1 MPAPVKL
8 SAKAAVTTAYV
19 TSLLMASL
27 DTNIV
32 NVMLPTLTREFS
44 APLTSVKW
52 AVVGYVLALAITMPV
67 AAWLTG
73 RFGMR
78 RMYLTA
84 LGLFVLASACCGAAQ
99 NLPELVV
106 TRFAQGAAGGLIGP
120 VATAMLYRTYPQ
132 EERGRMTRLL
142 LMPVALG
149 PALAPPLGGFLV
161 DHLSWRVAFL
171 VNAPV
176 GLITAAAVL
185 AGLPADR
192 GSREQR
198 LAPANFL
205 TAAAGLSGAM
215 YLLGEGPERGWGSPP
230 IIIVACAT
238 AAALGCFVTIEFRS
252 SQPMLDL
259 PLLRDRL
266 FRYSNLATLF
276 QTMTFLGGML
286 YITPL
291 LLQQLDGRS
300 PLAAGLVMTVVPVGV
315 VTSSQTAGRAF
326 DRIGP
331 RPLVVAGQSLL
342 AVDLLVVSRFDGTT
356 PVWAFC
362 AAMFFAGLSNGMGM
376 VGLQASMFA
385 HIPRE
390 SISRAATL
398 LNVNRQVATALGV
411 SVATVVLTAAG
422 PHSLFT
428 SQPYHV
434 AYLITAASSACA
446 ALAGL
451 VIPGRLGLAAGPA
464 AAAPTS
470 VSTAAPAAD
479 AA

>member
-1 MPAPVKL
+1 MPGPL
-8 SAKAAVTTAYV
+8 TIRPRTAVTVAYV

-32 NVMLPTLTREFS
+32 NVMLPTLSREFS

-52 AVVGYVLALAITMPV
+52 TVIGYVLALAITMPV

-73 RFGMR
+73 RFGIR
-78 RMYLTA
+78 RVYLFA

-132 EERGRMTRLL
+132 NERARLTRLL
-142 LMPVALG
+142 LMPIALG

-161 DHLSWRVAFL
+161 GHLSWRIAFL

-176 GLITAAAVL
+176 GLLAAVAVL
-185 AGLPADR
+185 AGLPADHGRR
-192 GSREQR
+192 GQR
-198 LAPANFL
+198 LAPVNFL
-205 TAAAGLSGAM
+205 SAAVGLSGAM
-215 YLLGEGPERGWGSPP
+215 YLISEGAEIGWNSPA
-230 IIIVACAT
+230 IIILSCVT
-238 AAALGCFVTIEFRS
+238 LAALGLFVRTEFRS
-252 SQPMLDL
+252 PQPMLDL

-291 LLQQLDGRS
+291 LLQQVDGRS
-300 PLAAGLVMTVVPVGV
+300 PLTAGLVMSVVPAGV

-331 RPLVVAGQSLL
+331 RPLVVVGEVLL
-342 AVDLLVVSRFDGTT
+342 ALDLLAVSRFDQST
-356 PVWAFC
+356 PIWAFC
-362 AAMFFAGLSNGMGM
+362 ATMYFAGVSNGMGM

-390 SISRAATL
+390 SINGGATL

-422 PHSLFT
+422 PNGDYT
-428 SQPYHV
+428 SQPYHL
-434 AYLITAASSACA
+434 AYLITAASAACA
-446 ALAGL
+446 ALTGL
-451 VIPGRLGLAAGPA
+451 VIPRRLSLGDPA
-464 AAAPTS
+464 AEEGTLVPAVAPE
-470 VSTAAPAAD
+470 PD

>member
-1 MPAPVKL
+1 
-8 SAKAAVTTAYV
+8 VTIAYV

-32 NVMLPTLTREFS
+32 NVMLPTLSREFS

-52 AVVGYVLALAITMPV
+52 TVIGYVLALAITMPV

-73 RFGMR
+73 RFGISR
-78 RMYLTA
+78 VYLFA

-106 TRFAQGAAGGLIGP
+106 TRFAQGAAGGLIAP

-132 EERGRMTRLL
+132 NERARLTRLL
-142 LMPVALG
+142 LMPIALG

-161 DHLSWRVAFL
+161 GHLSWRIAFL

-176 GLITAAAVL
+176 GLLTAVAVL
-185 AGLPADR
+185 AGLPADHGRR
-192 GSREQR
+192 GQR
-198 LAPANFL
+198 LAPVNFL
-205 TAAAGLSGAM
+205 SAAVGLSGAM
-215 YLLGEGPERGWGSPP
+215 YLLGEGPERGWGSPL

-238 AAALGCFVTIEFRS
+238 AAALGCFVAIEFRS
-252 SQPMLDL
+252 PQPMLDL
-259 PLLRDRL
+259 PLLRERL

-300 PLAAGLVMTVVPVGV
+300 PLVAGLVMAVVPAGV

-342 AVDLLVVSRFDGTT
+342 AIDLIVVSRFGGAT

-362 AAMFFAGLSNGMGM
+362 AAMFFAGLSNGLGM

-422 PHSLFT
+422 SHSLAT

-451 VIPGRLGLAAGPA
+451 VIPRRLGLAADPA
-464 AAAPTS
+464 ATAPTS
-470 VSTAAPAAD
+470 VSAAPAAD

>member
-1 MPAPVKL
+1 
-8 SAKAAVTTAYV
+8 VTIAYV

-32 NVMLPTLTREFS
+32 NVMLPTLSREFS

-52 AVVGYVLALAITMPV
+52 TVIGYVLALAITMPV
-67 AAWLTG
+67 AGWLTG
-73 RFGMR
+73 RFGIR
-78 RMYLTA
+78 RVYLFA

-132 EERGRMTRLL
+132 SERARMTRLL
-142 LMPVALG
+142 LMPIALG

-161 DHLSWRVAFL
+161 GHLSWRVAFL

-176 GLITAAAVL
+176 GLVTAAAVL

-192 GSREQR
+192 DRRRHR
-198 LAPANFL
+198 LAVANFL
-205 TAAAGLSGAM
+205 SAAVGLSGAM
-215 YLLGEGPERGWGSPP
+215 YVISTGTELGWESPV
-230 IIIVACAT
+230 IMIVSCVT
-238 AAALGCFVTIEFRS
+238 VAALGLFIWIEFRS
-252 SQPMLDL
+252 PRPMLDL

-266 FRYSNLATLF
+266 FGYSNLSTLF

-291 LLQQLDGRS
+291 MLQQVDGRS
-300 PLAAGLVMTVVPVGV
+300 PLVAGLVMAVVPAGV

-331 RPLVVAGQSLL
+331 RPLVVLGETLL
-342 AVDLLVVSRFDGTT
+342 ALDLAVVSRFGSST

-362 AAMFFAGLSNGMGM
+362 AAMYFAGVSNGMGM

-390 SISRAATL
+390 SISGAATL
-398 LNVNRQVATALGV
+398 LNVNRQIATALGV
-411 SVATVVLTAAG
+411 SIATVTLTAAG
-422 PHSLFT
+422 PGSAFT
-428 SQPYHV
+428 SQPYHL
-434 AYLITAASSACA
+434 AFLITAASAACA
-446 ALAGL
+446 ALTGL
-451 VIPGRLGLAAGPA
+451 VIPRRVGTNGDPSAAQGALVPRPA
-464 AAAPTS
+464 PE
-470 VSTAAPAAD
+470 PD